1 MTKTEQGW
9 ASLIEGCV
17 GISPLYAVCTTQVAG
32 LPALML
38 FTACGTMGQVPRH
51 HVTEGLLSCGLRRQD
66 VLRITMTELGEQ
78 LASLKRDVQ
87 AFMFISVQTEKL
99 DIMTRALSRRLR
111 TQQVRLGR
119 ASQAAMMIE
128 NAAHAMKF
136 RGTTSTDMATIKM
149 ADAMTMSPK
158 KAMRFLQMAEDLRS
172 R

>member
-1 MTKTEQGW
+1 
-9 ASLIEGCV
+9 
-17 GISPLYAVCTTQVAG
+17 
-32 LPALML
+32 
-38 FTACGTMGQVPRH
+38 
-51 HVTEGLLSCGLRRQD
+51 
-66 VLRITMTELGEQ
+66 MTELGEQ

-128 NAAHAMKF
+128 NAAHAMKL